1 MSAFQ
6 IRRANWKWVRSH
18 AHWSKAIT
26 QLTDMVKM
34 NVQHRWRIPLNL
46 GVYGTDYPL
55 RALVTLMGY
64 GANVP
69 ADAVYPMAWFD
80 ADGQKLNGANRYVLH
95 FDKANMPPVGVF
107 WSVSLYTDDFFY
119 FTNPLKRY
127 ALGDR
132 DSLKFNEDG
141 SLDIYLQ
148 NEKPDAD
155 KESNWLPA
163 PPDGFWLVMRLYHP
177 APAVLNN
184 EWVPPSVNRLAA
196 N

>member
-1 MSAFQ
+1 MG
-6 IRRANWKWVRSH
+6 RVSH
-18 AHWSKAIT
+18 AVVKG
-26 QLTDMVKM
+26 LTRLMDAVKL
-34 NVQHRWRIPLNL
+34 NVQHGWRIPLNL

-69 ADAVYPMAWFD
+69 ADAAYPMAWFD

-95 FDKANMPPVGVF
+95 FDKANMPPVEIF
-107 WSVSLYTDDFFY
+107 WSVSLYTDKFFY
-119 FTNPLKRY
+119 HQNPLKRY

-141 SLDIYLQ
+141 SLDIYVQ
-148 NEKPDAD
+148 NENPGAD

-177 APAVLNN
+177 GAAVLNN
-184 EWVPPSVNRLAA
+184 EWVPPSMNRLPISAA
-196 N
+196 AS